1 MRASRLLSILLQL
14 QARGRISSRDLA
26 KKLEVSERTVH
37 RDMEALCAS
46 GVPVFAER
54 GSRGGWELSEGYR
67 TNLTGMK
74 KEEVFSM
81 ILTSSTRIASDL
93 GKKKDLDSAFMKF
106 MASLPPAYQKEV
118 EIVRQR
124 IHIDGAG
131 WSGSEEKF
139 PFLPLL
145 QEAVWK
151 EKKIILRY
159 GSDDKSKKRIV
170 FPLGLVAKG
179 RVWYLVAKYGKEFR
193 TFRISRILEATLSGD
208 SFERPKK
215 FDLEKYWSESTR
227 DFFSKLPSY
236 RVRLRIKTDR
246 FDFLNTISYVQILE
260 YLRIDSDWSEIE
272 ADLGSREFALHH
284 ILGLGDSALLL
295 EPKELRE
302 VLLSSAEKIIN
313 SYSKTS
319 DP

>member
-74 KEEVFSM
+74 KEEVLSM

-106 MASLPPAYQKEV
+106 MASLPPVYQKEV

-124 IHIDGAG
+124 IHVDGAG
-131 WSGSEEKF
+131 WGGSEEKF
-139 PFLPLL
+139 PFLPLV
-145 QEAVWK
+145 QEAVWN

-159 GSDDKSKKRIV
+159 GSDEESKKRIV

-179 RVWYLVAKYGKEFR
+179 SVWYLVAKYGKEFR
-193 TFRISRILEATLSGD
+193 TFRISRILEARLSGD

-215 FDLEKYWSESTR
+215 FDLEKYWRESAL

-236 RVRLRIKTDR
+236 PVRFRIKANR
-246 FDFLNTISYVQILE
+246 FYFLNTISYVRILE
-260 YLRIDSDWSEIE
+260 YLKIDSDWSEIE
-272 ADLGSREFALHH
+272 VDFQTREFALYH
-284 ILGLGDSALLL
+284 ILGLGDSAVLL

-302 VLLSSAEKIIN
+302 VVLSSAEKIIR
-313 SYSKTS
+313 SYSKS
-319 DP
+319 L